1 MLPGNM
7 HVEFL
12 DHCFLFRNSIY
23 VFPAYASRAFSNQ
36 CIEEEQS
43 IKLPGAGVRYVSLR
57 RRQRP
62 VQKKLFAWHGLNV
75 RLACCVGA
83 QPALGASRFS
93 NFAIWTYETGYSYMI
108 THTVPNARATGAPG
122 RGRTLPLTCGNR
134 PGSIACRHATG
145 PWAIGAYQLT
155 IAIPTC
161 ARGTG
166 HSGQPTSMITI
177 ARGQQTSMEVRSF
190 GGQKDGTN
198 VSAGRH

>member
-62 VQKKLFAWHGLNV
+62 AHKKLFAWHGLNV
-75 RLACCVGA
+75 RLACCVDA
-83 QPALGASRFS
+83 HR
-93 NFAIWTYETGYSYMI
+93 
-108 THTVPNARATGAPG
+108 
-122 RGRTLPLTCGNR
+122 
-134 PGSIACRHATG
+134 
-145 PWAIGAYQLT
+145 PWAPLAFENFQIGHKVHDTCTDLAQLRLWLCVT
-155 IAIPTC
+155 AQGSCCCTAC
-161 ARGTG
+161 DLG
-166 HSGQPTSMITI
+166 
-177 ARGQQTSMEVRSF
+177 
-190 GGQKDGTN
+190 K
-198 VSAGRH
+198 